1 MAHLA
6 RVSEGMDRHDDGMN
20 NAGPDSEPNEAQVTD
35 RVPCREEEEDA
46 KSDIDTENHLKVR
59 RLLRL
64 PGPPARPEAVQ
75 HEYAKDE
82 DETEN
87 PEHRPQEGRGR
98 RRVHRVLRCWSR
110 KRWWLDARPNGSR
123 LSCGRLARPRK
134 CSGRPSA
141 LARA

>member
-75 HEYAKDE
+75 HENAQE
-82 DETEN
+82 QEESEN
-87 PEHRPQEGRGR
+87 PQHPPQEGRGR
-98 RRVHRVLRCWSR
+98 RRVHRVLRCWRR
-110 KRWWLDARPNGSR
+110 KRWGVDARAKSSR
-123 LSCGRLARPRK
+123 LNWGAPARPRQ
-134 CSGRPSA
+134 
-141 LARA
+141 